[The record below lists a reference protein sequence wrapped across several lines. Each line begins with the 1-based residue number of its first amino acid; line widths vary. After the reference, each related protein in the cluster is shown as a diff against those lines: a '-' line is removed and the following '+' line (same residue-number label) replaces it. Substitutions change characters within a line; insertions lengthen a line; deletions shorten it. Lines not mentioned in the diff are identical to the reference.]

1 MRCGAGEGVVG
12 GGPAWVAGWVGC
24 SGAIDSG
31 VASSCVEPGPA
42 RALVDVAGLHGTIRK
57 CGNASR
63 APSMLWA
70 NRPLERAAPA
80 RPSAASAAIAAS
92 PPVSGTERRWRT
104 ALNRPGAGADAAADG
119 RASKSPIGVGMTCAC
134 VAGGA
139 TRRGVCGASLRTER
153 RAARTTR
160 AGAGPGAELLGVETL
175 GAT

>member
-12 GGPAWVAGWVGC
+12 GGPACAAGWVAC
-24 SGAIDSG
+24 IEDVDSD
-31 VASSCVEPGPA
+31 VVCSCVEPDPA
-42 RALVDVAGLHGTIRK
+42 SALVDAAGWHGTIRK

-63 APSMLWA
+63 AASMPWA
-70 NRPLERAAPA
+70 NRAFERAAPA

-92 PPVSGTERRWRT
+92 PPVSGTERRWCT
-104 ALNRPGAGADAAADG
+104 ALNRPVAGADAAADG

-139 TRRGVCGASLRTER
+139 TRRGVCGASLRAER

-160 AGAGPGAELLGVETL
+160 AGAGPGAEMLGVETL